1 MTIMIMMVTKTM
13 VMMVMQ
19 GCKNAGQMRIYTFLA
34 VCESHVMFDR
44 RWTRTSL
51 STTSRSCSAAT
62 GASSAI
68 RHSDMFS
75 GSQAWQIF
83 HQKFDP
89 KISTTWVIHS
99 HQRSWRLEALPQLF
113 ALIDLSQ
120 FYCHTDN
127 WQLPLS
133 ATKFCSAVNN
143 HLQYYLT
150 TLHTYQVERGTASEW
165 GWAHF
170 GDFWR

>member
-1 MTIMIMMVTKTM
+1 MTSKVRGKLLRWDYLTRPKKSSWATNYN
-13 VMMVMQ
+13 
-19 GCKNAGQMRIYTFLA
+19 NAGQKRIYTFLA

-127 WQLPLS
+127 WQ
-133 ATKFCSAVNN
+133 
-143 HLQYYLT
+143 YYLT
-150 TLHTYQVERGTASEW
+150 TLTLHTYQVERGTASEW